1 MSKVQSGLTL
11 TAIMDGVSVN
21 GYIKVLNTP
30 LIQRYTKGGSNFT
43 PDFEALS
50 DTKKPVVATILRDSM
65 TGEIMVPNT
74 IVFKYNGIELTFG
87 EDNMC
92 NTPSFEGVFKR
103 ILNHPVPMGA
113 DAAPVNMTVIQV
125 VKNLVPLSGYD
136 NDTISVSG
144 TIEIEGQSMEF
155 NEIFTPVVI
164 QESTGN
170 QYDLVVED
178 DNGGCVDKIKPTVT
192 LTANL
197 LRDSVIVNDTQGF
210 TFKWNKVTA
219 NGDVP
224 MSSQTNKQTV
234 TRDDIDDTLLVRC
247 DVYQGDALLVSGYR
261 EIKDFSD
268 TYYVE
273 WNTTDTSGAAVGRVL
288 RKGATVKV
296 EPVAVSRE
304 DGTVAKIA
312 ECTYKTVDNA
322 GKDFI
327 LTGKDS
333 ATFPGQQP
341 DISFNVT
348 YDDMK
353 RAKYGLHIR
362 LSGTI

>member
-1 MSKVQSGLTL
+1 MSKIQSGLTL

-30 LIQRYTKGGSNFT
+30 LVQRYTKGSANFT

-50 DTKKPVVATILRDSM
+50 DTKKPVAAVILRDSM
-65 TGEIMVPNT
+65 SGEIMVPNT
-74 IVFKYNGIELTFG
+74 ITFKYNGIELAFG
-87 EDNMC
+87 ENNLC
-92 NTPSFEGVFKR
+92 TTPGFEGAFKR
-103 ILNHPVPMGA
+103 IPNHPVPMGA
-113 DAAPVNMTVIQV
+113 DAAPINMTVMQV

-136 NDTISVSG
+136 NDIISVSG
-144 TIEIEGQSMEF
+144 TIEVEGQSMEF
-155 NEIFTPVVI
+155 NEVSTPVVI

-170 QYDLVVED
+170 QYDLVIED

-192 LTANL
+192 LTSNL

-224 MSSQTNKQTV
+224 MASQTNKQTV
-234 TRDDIDDTLLVRC
+234 TKDDIDDTLLVRC
-247 DVYQGDALLVSGYR
+247 DVYQSDALLVSGYR

-273 WNTTDTSGAAVGRVL
+273 WNTTDTSGAPVGRVL

-312 ECTYKTVDNA
+312 ECTYRTVDNA

-333 ATFPGQQP
+333 AIFSGKQP

-348 YDDMK
+348 YNDMK
-353 RAKYGLHIR
+353 RAKFGLHVR
-362 LSGTI
+362 LSGTV

>member
-30 LIQRYTKGGSNFT
+30 LIQRYTKGTTNFI

-50 DTKKPVVATILRDSM
+50 DTKKPVVATILRDGM
-65 TGEIMVPNT
+65 TGEVMVPNT

-92 NTPSFEGVFKR
+92 NTPSFEGAFKR
-103 ILNHPVPMGA
+103 ILNYPVPMGA
-113 DAAPVNMTVIQV
+113 DAAPVNMTVMQV

-136 NDTISVSG
+136 NDTISASG
-144 TIEIEGQSMEF
+144 TIEIDGQSMEF

-164 QESTGN
+164 QDSKAN
-170 QYDLVVED
+170 KYNLQIED
-178 DNGGCVDKIKPTVT
+178 DNSGVITSTKEQLT
-192 LTANL
+192 LTAVL
-197 LRDSVIVNDTQGF
+197 MCDMAIVNDLQGF
-210 TFKWNKVTA
+210 TFKWNKITA
-219 NGDVP
+219 TGDSP

-234 TRDDIDDTLLVRC
+234 TKDDIDDTLLLRC
-247 DVYQGDALLVSGYR
+247 DVYQGDNFIVSGYR
-261 EIKDFSD
+261 EIRDYSD
-268 TYYVE
+268 TYFVE

-296 EPVAVSRE
+296 KPVAVSRE
-304 DGTVAKIA
+304 GGGVKDIA
-312 ECTYKTVDNA
+312 ECTFRTVDNA

-333 ATFPGQQP
+333 ATFPGTQP

>member
-30 LIQRYTKGGSNFT
+30 LIQRYTKGSTNFV
-43 PDFEALS
+43 PNFETLS
-50 DTKKPVVATILRDSM
+50 DSKKPVIATILRDSM
-65 TGEIMVPNT
+65 SGEVMVPNT
-74 IVFKYNGIELTFG
+74 ITFKYNGIALAFG
-87 EDNMC
+87 ENNLC

-103 ILNHPVPMGA
+103 ILNYPVPVGA
-113 DAAPVNMTVIQV
+113 DASTVNMTVMQV
-125 VKNLVPLSGYD
+125 VKNLVPISGYD
-136 NDTISVSG
+136 NDTISASG

-164 QESTGN
+164 QDSKAN
-170 QYDLVVED
+170 KYDVIIED
-178 DNGGCVDKIKPTVT
+178 DNGGCIDKTKPTVT
-192 LTANL
+192 LTSNVFCDGSL
-197 LRDSVIVNDTQGF
+197 LNDLQGF
-210 TFKWNKVTA
+210 TFKWYKLTA
-219 NGDVP
+219 KGDVA
-224 MSSQTNKQTV
+224 MNSQTNKQTI
-234 TRDDIDDTLLVRC
+234 TKDDVDDTLQVRC
-247 DVYQGDALLVSGYR
+247 DLCKDNAVLRSGYR

-304 DGTVAKIA
+304 DGAVVKIA

-327 LTGKDS
+327 LTGKDA
-333 ATFPGQQP
+333 ATFTGKQP

-348 YDDMK
+348 YNDMK
-353 RAKYGLHIR
+353 RAKYGLQIR
-362 LSGTI
+362 LDGTI